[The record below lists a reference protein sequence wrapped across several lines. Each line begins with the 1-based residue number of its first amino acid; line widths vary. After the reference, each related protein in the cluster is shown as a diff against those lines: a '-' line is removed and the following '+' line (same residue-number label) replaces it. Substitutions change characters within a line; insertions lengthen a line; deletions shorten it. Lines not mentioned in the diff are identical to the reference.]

1 MGGILWIAII
11 NSSVLS
17 FVQFGKEGVGLFSFS
32 LFPSFVLPVC
42 SSSLQSCCNFLKS
55 DCWHGFVKYFL
66 KRTVSQ
72 RLVVYRPS
80 FQQAVEK
87 WLVFIFEGERG
98 IGLDNNNSYLKD
110 LKLKIAYHISSNE
123 CLGASLS
130 FSSKDGHLFE
140 EGSLLHLLSTN

>member
-1 MGGILWIAII
+1 M
-11 NSSVLS
+11 
-17 FVQFGKEGVGLFSFS
+17 GLFSFS
-32 LFPSFVLPVC
+32 LFP
-42 SSSLQSCCNFLKS
+42 
-55 DCWHGFVKYFL
+55 
-66 KRTVSQ
+66 SQ

-87 WLVFIFEGERG
+87 WLVFIFEGERK

-130 FSSKDGHLFE
+130 FSSKDGNLFE